1 MVSKEQVQAVC
12 EGIRPSFP
20 DAESNP
26 PRVPEHYFDSGPEV
40 AIIRSEKY
48 SLRISEEC
56 FAGEAWMIVGSLV
69 SLGYAR
75 LLTEHKRLLLGCV
88 PHRARSDLRRVATL
102 GDWYLLIWSNEDPTA
117 G

>member
-1 MVSKEQVQAVC
+1 MVPKEQVQAVC
-12 EGIRPSFP
+12 EGILPSFP
-20 DAESNP
+20 DAASNP
-26 PRVPEHYFDSGPEV
+26 PRVPEHYFDSGPDV

-69 SLGYAR
+69 SLGYAL
-75 LLTEHKRLLLGCV
+75 LLTEHKRLLLACV
-88 PHRARSDLRRVATL
+88 PGRARSGLPCVATV
-102 GDWYLLIWSNEDPTA
+102 GDWYLLIWSNEDLTA